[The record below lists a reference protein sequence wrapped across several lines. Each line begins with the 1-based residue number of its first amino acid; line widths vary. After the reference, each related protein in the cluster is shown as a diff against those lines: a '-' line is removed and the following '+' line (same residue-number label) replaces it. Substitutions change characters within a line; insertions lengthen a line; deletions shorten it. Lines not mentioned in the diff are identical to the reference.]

1 MKRNQ
6 IRDLALTSVFAAIIL
21 VMTFVPSLGYILVGI
36 TELTLIHIPV
46 LIGVFLLPKRYAIVL
61 GLIFGLGSMLKAIQV
76 NTGLAIAFINPL
88 VSILPRLIFVI
99 LAILIFKGLKLV
111 FEKTKQGDVY
121 IFGFVS
127 LISVVSVFYASNA
140 IGTFTGWNVS
150 WLNLISLIVAALL
163 ITFYFAFIKGKNKD
177 RVLYPSVMLISTV
190 VHTLLVLFSI
200 LLFSKDLLY
209 SLFQTEDVI
218 GILVTIAV
226 TNGLVEALLAAL
238 IGTPIIIALKH
249 IEERA

>member
-6 IRDLALTSVFAAIIL
+6 VRDLTLTSVFAAIIL
-21 VMTFVPSLGYILVGI
+21 VMTFVPSLGYILIGI

-46 LIGVFLLPKRYAIVL
+46 LIGVFLLPKRYAMTL
-61 GLIFGLGSMLKAIQV
+61 GLIFGLGSMLKAIQI

-88 VSILPRLIFVI
+88 VSILPRLLFVI
-99 LAILIFKGLKLV
+99 LAILIFKGLKLI
-111 FEKTKQGDVY
+111 FDKTKQGDVY

-127 LISVVSVFYASNA
+127 LISIVSVFYASNA
-140 IGTFTGWNVS
+140 IATFTGWNAA
-150 WLNLISLIVAALL
+150 WLNLIALVIAALL
-163 ITFYFAFIKGKNKD
+163 MTFYFSYIKGENKD

-200 LLFSKDLLY
+200 LLFSQDLLY
-209 SLFQTEDVI
+209 ALFQTEDII

-226 TNGLVEALLAAL
+226 TNGLVEALLAAV
-238 IGTPIIIALKH
+238 IGTPIIIALKQ
-249 IEERA
+249 IQERE